1 MHDYNTIVGV
11 ISLRNDKFSYPVIR
25 QRYGIG
31 NSGIDLIM
39 NRYKESGLPWKDFL
53 KLEPSQ
59 IEELI
64 YPPKNIRKND
74 IPMPDFELYY
84 ERMMTKGS
92 RVNMFYC
99 WLDYK
104 SEHPNGYQSSQFYE
118 YFNRFIE
125 KNYGGDKVA
134 MAVERIPGEKLYIDW
149 VGDQPELLV
158 DPHTGE
164 IRKIHVFT
172 TTLGVSSLVYA
183 ECFLDEKLPSF
194 IQGTINAITFY
205 DAVPR
210 YLVPDNCKTAV
221 TKHTKDELVL
231 NTAYQDL
238 EEFYNVIILPPPAR
252 KPKGKPSVESHVRY
266 LETHLIERLK
276 EGIYTSLESLND
288 ATQKIIADINR
299 REFQKKIGYVMN
311 ADGTINVKSSIKKAL
326 KNNTYNYM
334 VGMDLHQV
342 PKKDKEKFDQYLI
355 VGHVPCFRLNKDMSS
370 KFYRTDYYMDIDAGA
385 GHMEQGGTLGCYCV
399 TTDDEIYL

>member
-11 ISLRNDKFSYPVIR
+11 ISIRNDKVSYPVIR

-64 YPPKNIRKND
+64 YPPKNIGKND

-164 IRKIHVFT
+164 IRKIHVC
-172 TTLGVSSLVYA
+172 LY
-183 ECFLDEKLPSF
+183 
-194 IQGTINAITFY
+194 
-205 DAVPR
+205 
-210 YLVPDNCKTAV
+210 
-221 TKHTKDELVL
+221 
-231 NTAYQDL
+231 
-238 EEFYNVIILPPPAR
+238 
-252 KPKGKPSVESHVRY
+252 
-266 LETHLIERLK
+266 
-276 EGIYTSLESLND
+276 
-288 ATQKIIADINR
+288 
-299 REFQKKIGYVMN
+299 
-311 ADGTINVKSSIKKAL
+311 
-326 KNNTYNYM
+326 
-334 VGMDLHQV
+334 
-342 PKKDKEKFDQYLI
+342 
-355 VGHVPCFRLNKDMSS
+355 
-370 KFYRTDYYMDIDAGA
+370 
-385 GHMEQGGTLGCYCV
+385 
-399 TTDDEIYL
+399 